1 MEEIKIEN
9 DIGLKVYVNGKIY
22 IKEIPPEELETLVV
36 ALEIE
41 ISEYYDKTNDK
52 NNLLL
57 TGIQKY
63 GKINLQDME
72 EKKG

>member
-41 ISEYYDKTNDK
+41 ISEYYDK
-52 NNLLL
+52 
-57 TGIQKY
+57 IIY
-63 GKINLQDME
+63 Y
-72 EKKG
+72 